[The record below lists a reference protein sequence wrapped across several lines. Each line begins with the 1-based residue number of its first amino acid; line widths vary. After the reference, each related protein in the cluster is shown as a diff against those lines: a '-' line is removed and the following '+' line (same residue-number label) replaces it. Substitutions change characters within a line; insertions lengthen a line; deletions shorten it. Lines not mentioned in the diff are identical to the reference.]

1 MMQSFFSF
9 LSVCIFFYRNSKS
22 SFQAG
27 RKPASKFQAQ
37 PITDV
42 SITVPGVQKQPGLK
56 INKTNQVR
64 DARDRLSAKAKTG
77 DAREKLNQKAQST
90 DARQKLLNIRA
101 QKGQGPG
108 GAVDARVKLQAK
120 RIQGGAQGQG
130 PPGALNLTRTV
141 SGFLMIIV
149 IRDLTRILK
158 IGVRDSSK
166 RKSRSPRQNLGVP
179 L

>member
-1 MMQSFFSF
+1 MNDAKFYGLICMH
-9 LSVCIFFYRNSKS
+9 IFFYRNPKS

-27 RKPASKFQAQ
+27 RKPAGKFQAQ

-56 INKTNQVR
+56 VNKTNQVR

-120 RIQGGAQGQG
+120 RNQGGAPGQG

-141 SGFLMIIV
+141 SVFLMIIV
-149 IRDLTRILK
+149 IKK
-158 IGVRDSSK
+158 IRACLL
-166 RKSRSPRQNLGVP
+166 QEQI
-179 L
+179 